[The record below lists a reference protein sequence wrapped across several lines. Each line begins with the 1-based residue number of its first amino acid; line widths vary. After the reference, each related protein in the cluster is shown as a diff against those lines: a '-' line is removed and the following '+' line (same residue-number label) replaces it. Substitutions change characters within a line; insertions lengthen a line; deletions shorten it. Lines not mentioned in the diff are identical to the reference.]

1 MRLEVCA
8 LLPHVSLQAL
18 PARRSLGGPRVD
30 GSVGEPG
37 ARGAAGEGV
46 DAAGPWEPGNLPSPR
61 TSGSAGFQ
69 LSSFSRGP
77 RGPAGARRAGAAAS
91 PTTGPAFLLFEIAGE
106 VQRHHSADID
116 AEDST
121 SHNVI
126 PRTRKFA
133 GPSKSLDAARPG
145 ILRFLGAPGRCERL
159 DARGRARTQTGQSE

>member
-30 GSVGEPG
+30 GSVGERG

-133 GPSKSLDAARPG
+133 GPVEIVRRGAAGNPS
-145 ILRFLGAPGRCERL
+145 FFRCTRQMRT
-159 DARGRARTQTGQSE
+159 ARCARTRENTNG